1 MLPSVLLLDDEQEV
15 LNALQ
20 RVLRHDYQ
28 VHSFTDAQ
36 SAIDFF
42 QNTPTQIV
50 ITDMK
55 MPNINGAEFLS
66 HIVKIN
72 SRSKRVVLT
81 GYADSELAKQA
92 INEGKISAYL
102 NKPWD
107 NAELKETLSSLI
119 NELKIENKKL
129 SVIKSLKLDY
139 QRLSADHE
147 ITSINTEIVQ
157 NEHENAVTQLKKLK
171 FVNHELLQLSASLVA
186 MQTRDTS
193 GHTFRIAQQ
202 CRTLAKRMKLSET
215 ECLQIYLAGLFYRVG
230 IHSLPPALVER
241 PWFQMSEQER
251 IAWMKYPQASADI
264 LSTSEM
270 LKSSAEIV
278 LHLFEHVNGSG
289 IPEQR
294 IGEDI
299 PIGSR
304 LLSMAIYYDLLVSGE
319 ITGHCIMPTEA
330 LILLKK
336 DVGSIF
342 DSKVFSHFQQL
353 LENPLP
359 NESLEIAKGTR
370 ELIPG
375 MLLSHDVVNYGQHKL
390 LGEST
395 ILTEKHILG
404 LQKHQQ
410 QTKQVI
416 ISYIQ
421 YGKTIK

>member
-20 RVLRHDYQ
+20 RVLRHDYL
-28 VHSFTDAQ
+28 VHSFTDPQ

-42 QNTPTQIV
+42 QHTPTQIV

-55 MPNINGAEFLS
+55 MPKINGAEFLS

-81 GYADSELAKQA
+81 GYADSDLAKQA

-107 NAELKETLSSLI
+107 NTELKETLVNLI
-119 NELKIENKKL
+119 NELKVENKKL
-129 SVIKSLKLDY
+129 SVIKSLKLDN

-147 ITSINTEIVQ
+147 ATSVNSEIIQ
-157 NEHENAVTQLKKLK
+157 NEHENTITQLKKLK
-171 FVNHELLQLSASLVA
+171 FVNNELLQLSASLVA

-202 CRTLAKRMKLSET
+202 CKTLAKRMKLSDT
-215 ECLQIYLAGLFYRVG
+215 KCLHIYLAGLFYRVG

-241 PWFQMSEQER
+241 PWFQMSQQER
-251 IAWMKYPQASADI
+251 NAWMKYPQASADI
-264 LSTSEM
+264 LSTSET

-278 LHLFEHVNGSG
+278 LHLFEQVNGTG
-289 IPEQR
+289 IPQQLV
-294 IGEDI
+294 GEDI

-304 LLSMAIYYDLLVSGE
+304 LLSMVIYYDLLVSGE
-319 ITGHCIMPTEA
+319 ITGHCIMPSEA
-330 LILLKK
+330 LILLKE
-336 DVGSIF
+336 DVGTIF
-342 DSKVFSHFQQL
+342 DTIVFGHFQQL
-353 LENPLP
+353 LENPQP
-359 NESLEIAKGTR
+359 NESLEIAKSIR

-375 MLLSHDVVNYGQHKL
+375 MVLSHDVVNYGQHKL

-395 ILTEKHILG
+395 VLTEKNILG
-404 LQKHQQ
+404 LQKNQQ

-416 ISYIQ
+416 IAYIQ
-421 YGKTIK
+421 YGKAVK